1 MKLKWEHQSLDDRY
15 DIFEYL
21 YEFNALAA
29 EKTDSTIVNRAM
41 LLLEHPFMGIERE
54 DRRGRYLII
63 PEISMLL
70 SYEFD
75 GDLIRIHRVI
85 HTKQMFPEKS

>member
-29 EKTDSTIVNRAM
+29 EKTDATIVNRAM
-41 LLLEHPFMGIERE
+41 LLLEHPHMGIERE